1 MNLFDISS
9 YALSMVVSL
18 SLLLLYIS
26 SYAQLE
32 LLHYAKLNETSF
44 VQVKVECTSY
54 QPKKFQNN

>member
-1 MNLFDISS
+1 MNLIDISS

-32 LLHYAKLNETSF
+32 LLHYAELNETSF
-44 VQVKVECTSY
+44 VQVKVECTNS
-54 QPKKFQNN
+54 